1 MINLVKLKKTVKMKL
16 EHEPSGHDYSHA
28 LRVLNNSLIISTG
41 LDVNHD
47 LIKVCCLVHDLID
60 EKLEE
65 QYKCTPTEVA
75 DLLVECECSTSFIND
90 VFDIINRMSY
100 RKNEK
105 LSSLEGRLVQD
116 SDRLDALG
124 AIGIARTFAFGGAN
138 HRKIVDDGENVLT
151 SVGHFYDKLF
161 KLEGLMNTEN
171 AKIEAHK
178 RTVFMIDFIEQ
189 LKLETGIDRFRKSGV

>member
-1 MINLVKLKKTVKMKL
+1 MIDYTKLENVVKSKL

-28 LRVLNNSLIISTG
+28 LRVLNNSLIISEK

-65 QYKCTPTEVA
+65 KYKCSPIELEE
-75 DLLVECECSTSFIND
+75 LLAGCGCLKPFIGD

-105 LSSLEGRLVQD
+105 LRSIEGRLVQD

-138 HRKIVDDGENVLT
+138 HRKIVDNDDNILT

-161 KLEGLMNTEN
+161 KLESLMNTIS
-171 AKIEAHK
+171 AKAEAHK
-178 RTVFMIDFIEQ
+178 RTTFMIEYIEQ
-189 LKLETGIDRFRKSGV
+189 LKLETGIDRFRK